1 MRRESIREAT
11 RPTGNT
17 ESRHQAVWLNLQVRG
32 NLVPFGAL
40 FGALLWS
47 AVLPAAAAAG
57 DTESSP
63 SFSIPTSSVSSRA
76 LPANLADALT
86 VAPGFVL
93 EVFARGVENARQ
105 MALTEDGTLLVGSR
119 HAGSLYALPD
129 KNGDFYADSVITLAS
144 NLRRP
149 SGIAYRDGDLYVAD
163 INVVLRF
170 NDVLNHLRAD
180 APREVVYDKLPS
192 DGHHGWKYLRFAPN
206 GELTIPV
213 GAPCNIC
220 DAGLPYAAIHS
231 LNLETNKLTLLA
243 QGVRNSVGFDYHP
256 VTGELWFTD
265 NGRDMLGNEIPGEEL
280 NRVTQAGQHFG
291 YPYIHAGDIP
301 DPEFGKG
308 KTAKNYRV
316 PAYVLPAHHAALGM
330 TFIRGESW
338 PKKYRNSVVVAE
350 HGSWNRDPAA
360 GYRVMAILLDD
371 AGKAVGYEPLVEG
384 WLQDG
389 WLGADISGRPA
400 DVLQMPDGS
409 LLIADDKDGMIYRLR
424 YTVDANP

>member
-1 MRRESIREAT
+1 MRLSDNVGFRLA
-11 RPTGNT
+11 
-17 ESRHQAVWLNLQVRG
+17 LL
-32 NLVPFGAL
+32 LGAL
-40 FGALLWS
+40 FFFGA
-47 AVLPAAAAAG
+47 APAAP
-57 DTESSP
+57 DNKSSVTV
-63 SFSIPTSSVSSRA
+63 SIPSRA
-76 LPANLADALT
+76 LPDNLAAELT

-93 EVFARGVENARQ
+93 ELFASGVENARQ
-105 MALTEDGTLLVGSR
+105 MALAEDGTLFVGSR
-119 HAGSLYALPD
+119 HAGNLYALPD

-149 SGIAYRDGDLYVAD
+149 SGIAYRDGHLYVAD

-170 NDVLNHLRAD
+170 DNILNHLSAE
-180 APREVVYDKLPS
+180 APRTVIYDGLPR

-206 GELTIPV
+206 GTLTIPV

-231 LNLETNKLTLLA
+231 LDLKTKKLTLLA

-256 VTGELWFTD
+256 VTDELWFTD

-291 YPYIHAGDIP
+291 YPYIHAGDIA

-308 KTAKNYRV
+308 KAAEDYRQ
-316 PAYVLPAHHAALGM
+316 PEYVLPAHHAALGM
-330 TFIRGESW
+330 AFIRGERW

-371 AGKAVGYEPLVEG
+371 DGKAVGYEPLVEG
-384 WLQDG
+384 WLQQG

-400 DVLQMPDGS
+400 DVMQMPDGS
-409 LLIADDKDGMIYRLR
+409 VLIADDKGGMIYRLR
-424 YTVDANP
+424 YVGEDQP

>member
-1 MRRESIREAT
+1 MEKSKTVR
-11 RPTGNT
+11 RPTRATAST
-17 ESRHQAVWLNLQVRG
+17 ESKKQGVRLSSQLG
-32 NLVPFGAL
+32 RELVL
-40 FGALLWS
+40 LSALLFSGAAS
-47 AVLPAAAAAG
+47 AAPST
-57 DTESSP
+57 DSS
-63 SFSIPTSSVSSRA
+63 FVSKPSRA
-76 LPANLADALT
+76 LPENLADELT

-105 MALTEDGTLLVGSR
+105 MALAEDGTLLVGSR
-119 HAGSLYALPD
+119 HAGNLYALPD

-149 SGIAYRDGDLYVAD
+149 SGIAYRAGNLYVAD

-170 NDVLNHLRAD
+170 SDVLQHLQAD
-180 APREVVYDKLPS
+180 APREVIYDKLPS
-192 DGHHGWKYLRFAPN
+192 DGNHGWKYLRFAPN

-213 GAPCNIC
+213 GAPCDIC
-220 DAGLPYAAIHS
+220 DAGLPYAAIHR

-256 VTGELWFTD
+256 VSGELWFTD
-265 NGRDMLGNEIPGEEL
+265 NGRDMLGNEIPGDEL

-291 YPYIHAGDIP
+291 YPYIHAGDVP

-308 KTAKNYRV
+308 KAAKDYRV
-316 PAYVLPAHHAALGM
+316 PEYVIPAHHAPLGM

-360 GYRVMAILLDD
+360 GYRVMVILLDET
-371 AGKAVGYEPLVEG
+371 GKAVGYEPLVEG
-384 WLQDG
+384 WLQEG
-389 WLGADISGRPA
+389 WLGAEISGRPA

-409 LLIADDKDGMIYRLR
+409 LLISDDKDGMIYRLR
-424 YTVDANP
+424 YVGEGNL